1 MGYKKWWGPSALVF
15 STGMKHSRP
24 PRPQRRLMELRSR
37 KCKVQRSIQFQLESF
52 IPLCVCLEWGC
63 SVHDSVSMMGV
74 AGAYRMCTSVTCAS
88 SCACALAWQ
97 TARTP
102 SASVCLS
109 SKSRLSTKHTE
120 DLWSPPPP
128 DTLSLWRDCSS
139 LTPTCTPM
147 HTRALLLSDQ
157 IQPRARRPGELIIFI
172 KSSWSRRMDFLTSFK
187 GWFSSCPLIPPPQ
200 LWPPMMG
207 PLLVS
212 SFSSLIIPAAL
223 WSSFQRL
230 IAPHGRHRLS
240 PRSIPPPT
248 IPHFKSALWLRCTPP
263 PTHPV
268 ELQVLLPLQHR
279 SISLQRAPW
288 HAKNLDWIR
297 TLLLHAVLCSAPSL
311 HLAAPAVSVWMFFC
325 LFMEQKLHGFPI
337 VSFQL

>member
-1 MGYKKWWGPSALVF
+1 MCVFGVGVFCARFCQHDGGSWGLQDV
-15 STGMKHSRP
+15 HVRHV
-24 PRPQRRLMELRSR
+24 R
-37 KCKVQRSIQFQLESF
+37 FQLCLCARLTNSQNTVCFCVSELQ
-52 IPLCVCLEWGC
+52 IPVINKAHRGPL
-63 SVHDSVSMMGV
+63 
-74 AGAYRMCTSVTCAS
+74 
-88 SCACALAWQ
+88 
-97 TARTP
+97 
-102 SASVCLS
+102 
-109 SKSRLSTKHTE
+109 K
-120 DLWSPPPP
+120 PPPP